1 MIIAYDLGTSG
12 VKASLVSEDCSII
25 KSTFRSYPTLCS
37 PDGKRE
43 QRPLDWWNAIKD
55 CTVELLQGEK
65 SSNVNAI
72 CLSGHSMGIA
82 PLDKNGEL
90 LCDTMP
96 IWSDDRGTPQSERF
110 FKEISYDVW
119 YADTG
124 CGSPAGLYPLFK
136 IMNCKEHT
144 PELYRD
150 TACFIGTK
158 DYINFRLCKN
168 IASDISYASGTGI
181 MSALRYEY
189 NQDYLN
195 AAGVD
200 ISKLPRICDS
210 TDIVGY
216 MTKESADELGL
227 VSGIPIVC
235 GGVDNAC
242 MALGAG
248 CIRENDMY
256 ASLGTSAWVST
267 TLTSPMTIP
276 GAYTFAHAIR
286 GLYLTHLGI
295 FSSGSSHSWTLNNIF
310 PYLDQKTRYAEFEK
324 LAKASVTGAKGV
336 IFAPA
341 FAGGSLADPSPNIR
355 GSFVNLDLAH
365 TTADLAQATL
375 EGISMHLKYAAD
387 KLFERG
393 AVPKELILTGGGA
406 KSDYWTQIYADVF
419 DLPMSRSSV
428 MQNTATLGAAV
439 IGMVGAGIH
448 KSFDCI
454 ENALKGKEILY
465 PVKENAEFY
474 KKRLVA
480 FSYLLRAQ
488 AEIYSLT

>member
-1 MIIAYDLGTSG
+1 MVIAYDLGTSG
-12 VKASLVSEDCSII
+12 VKASLVSEDCSIK
-25 KSTFRSYPTLCS
+25 KSTFRSYPTFCS

-55 CTVELLQGEK
+55 STSELMQGENA
-65 SSNVNAI
+65 SDVNAI

-82 PLDKNGEL
+82 SLDKNGEL

-96 IWSDDRGTPQSERF
+96 IWSDDRGTPQAKRF
-110 FKEISYDVW
+110 FENTDYLDW
-119 YADTG
+119 YKDTG

-136 IMNCKEHT
+136 IMNCKENT
-144 PELYRD
+144 PDLYRD

-181 MSALRYEY
+181 MSTLRYEY
-189 NQDYLN
+189 NREYLSL
-195 AAGVD
+195 AGVD
-200 ISKLPRICDS
+200 ETKLPPICDS

-216 MTKESADELGL
+216 MTKEAADELSL

-267 TLTSPMTIP
+267 TLKEPMPIP
-276 GAYTFAHAIR
+276 GAYSFAHAIR

-295 FSSGSSHSWTLNNIF
+295 FSSGSSHNWALNNIF
-310 PYLDQKTRYAEFEK
+310 PYLDQKNRYAEFEK

-341 FAGGSLADPSPNIR
+341 LAGGSLADPSPNIR
-355 GSFVNLDLAH
+355 GSYVNIDLAH
-365 TTADLAQATL
+365 TPADLAQATL

-393 AVPKELILTGGGA
+393 AIPEELILTGGGA
-406 KSDYWTQIYADVF
+406 KSDYWAQIYSDVF
-419 DLPMSRSSV
+419 DLPISRSSV

-454 ENALKGKEILY
+454 ENALKNKEVLY
-465 PVKENAEFY
+465 PDKENAAFY
-474 KKRLVA
+474 QKRLKA
-480 FSYLLRAQ
+480 FSCLLRAQ
-488 AEIYSLT
+488 AEIYSLL